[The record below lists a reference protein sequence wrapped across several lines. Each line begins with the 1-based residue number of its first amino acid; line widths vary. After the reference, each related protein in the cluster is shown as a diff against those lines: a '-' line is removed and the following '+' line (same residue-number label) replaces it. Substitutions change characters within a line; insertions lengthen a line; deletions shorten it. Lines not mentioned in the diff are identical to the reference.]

1 MIVSVCVATVAC
13 APRWRRLGFN
23 DCKGSAFGEKH
34 QTAKGKVTSH
44 AQPKRPSIQPQA
56 CPAPAIPEPQASS
69 MPEPQAPSPKPQAC
83 LSIQPPPPLSK
94 AKPSHPAKGKPFRK
108 APCKRKTHP
117 PHESHFR
124 AHICARQEPPRTA
137 KNRQAPAKPPPP
149 KNPKSALPSKEER
162 SKISIGPHRLSGSAK
177 HLGYLSNLRA
187 LKQA

>member
-23 DCKGSAFGEKH
+23 DCKGSGFSEKH

-56 CPAPAIPEPQASS
+56 CPAPAIPEPRAPS
-69 MPEPQAPSPKPQAC
+69 MPK
-83 LSIQPPPPLSK
+83 
-94 AKPSHPAKGKPFRK
+94 HPASPTPFESQ
-108 APCKRKTHP
+108 THP
-117 PHESHFR
+117 PCERKALPKSPLQKENPPTPRKPFSGAYLR
-124 AHICARQEPPRTA
+124 PPRTA
-137 KNRQAPAKPPPP
+137 KNRQEPAKNPPP
-149 KNPKSALPSKEER
+149 KSQRSALPSKEER

>member
-23 DCKGSAFGEKH
+23 DCKGSGFSENH
-34 QTAKGKVTSH
+34 QTAKGKVASH
-44 AQPKRPSIQPQA
+44 AQPQTPEH
-56 CPAPAIPEPQASS
+56 PAPS
-69 MPEPQAPSPKPQAC
+69 MPKHPASPTPSARAPSMPK
-83 LSIQPPPPLSK
+83 
-94 AKPSHPAKGKPFRK
+94 HPASPTPFESQTLPPCERKALPKSPLQKENPPTLRKPFSGAYLR
-108 APCKRKTHP
+108 
-117 PHESHFR
+117 
-124 AHICARQEPPRTA
+124 PPRT
-137 KNRQAPAKPPPP
+137 AKPPPP